1 MPFNPMSNRN
11 EEKGFTSNN
20 RNMARSNSQAGK
32 NSSIQN
38 IGASI
43 MGSGMG
49 DRKMSRD
56 FNQPQRQ

>member
-11 EEKGFTSNN
+11 EEKGFGANPIN

-43 MGSGMG
+43 MGGGMG
-49 DRKMSRD
+49 DRKLSRD
-56 FNQPQRQ
+56 FN